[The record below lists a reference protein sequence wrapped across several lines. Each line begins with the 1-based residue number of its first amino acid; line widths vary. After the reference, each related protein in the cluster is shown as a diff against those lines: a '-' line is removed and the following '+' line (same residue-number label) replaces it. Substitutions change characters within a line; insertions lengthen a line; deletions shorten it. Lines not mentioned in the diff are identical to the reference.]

1 MFKASFKLH
10 RISDVG
16 FIDDAAEDLPIKCQ
30 ELEGFQSNSTLILSD
45 DRYIYR
51 KNRTPKEGEALH
63 VICANSSITRKM
75 RKTSPDVLQECKGKI
90 DRHCYL
96 LSFHTDFTN
105 RIYLSLSATG
115 TIDNN
120 GIIKLRSKHTHTPGT
135 QSFFVP
141 LSFKGHQDLK
151 MSFFV
156 LYRTKCVPFP
166 VEMPCLVGLLCK
178 CGQKID
184 VSPGC
189 SKILLIWDCVPPPRR
204 SSSRGSAQ
212 KKTSRA
218 SPASLKSAETRKR
231 LRQGEAVREKG
242 DT

>member
-63 VICANSSITRKM
+63 VICANSRITGKM

-120 GIIKLRSKHTHTPGT
+120 GIIKLSRKHTHTPGT

-156 LYRTKCVPFP
+156 LYR
-166 VEMPCLVGLLCK
+166 
-178 CGQKID
+178 
-184 VSPGC
+184 
-189 SKILLIWDCVPPPRR
+189 R
-204 SSSRGSAQ
+204 SSSRGSARQ
-212 KKTSRA
+212 RRKTTL
-218 SPASLKSAETRKR
+218 SPKSAETRKR
-231 LRQGEAVREKG
+231 LRQGEAEEVVTMFRENYNIPEGIISTNTMCSKNR
-242 DT
+242 